1 MKYTLVNSEI
11 KDNYIKQ
18 LLSDYEIKEIENFL
32 SPTEDSLQS
41 WEDLI
46 NIDSGIQKVK
56 ETINDNSSY
65 AIIADCDCDGI
76 TSFAILYQYLKR
88 LNPNKQIDFYIH
100 EGKQHGLEDIHKQL
114 LDKEY
119 SIVFCPDSGS
129 NDGIYAKLLN
139 TSVIVIDHHILED
152 TSEFPKNMII
162 INNQN
167 SPNYHNKNLSGAGMV
182 WQFCRGLDF
191 YYGNNWAYD
200 YIDLAAVGIC
210 GDMMSGKEIENQ
222 YIWKVGFSNIRN
234 FFLKSIIEKQSY
246 SMNGKINPTTI
257 AFYIVPLINAMIRVG
272 TQEEKRRLYSA
283 FIDGEKL
290 IESNKRGAKGT
301 LEKAAIESIRECT
314 NAKAK
319 QNRLLDAAVEK
330 MEIKIHKYDLLENKV
345 IIIKLDEEDS
355 FPSEL
360 NGLLAMKISAKYKKP
375 TLVLRENKDGILK
388 GSARGVNNGP
398 LVSLKNYLSSTGL
411 FDYCT
416 GHDEAFG
423 AAIDKRKLEQ
433 FYNISN
439 EELKDL
445 SFGEDCFEVN
455 FIRAA
460 ADRDIADIIFE
471 VNKYEDIWSQGVAEP
486 RLYIHDININKSDI
500 QIMGKNKDTVKF
512 NKFGVDY
519 IKFHAEDFIND
530 IQQYNE
536 IKLEIVG
543 KGNINEWMGNTSPQ
557 ILIEGYEVSD
567 GSLSF

>member
-11 KDNYIKQ
+11 KENYIKQ
-18 LLSDYEIKEIENFL
+18 LLSDYGIKEIENFL

-191 YYGNNWAYD
+191 YCGNNWAYD

-433 FYNISN
+433 FYDISN

-471 VNKYEDIWSQGVAEP
+471 VNKYEDIWSQGVVEP

-530 IQQYNE
+530 IQ
-536 IKLEIVG
+536 
-543 KGNINEWMGNTSPQ
+543 
-557 ILIEGYEVSD
+557 
-567 GSLSF
+567 

>member
-1 MKYTLVNSEI
+1 MKYKLVNKEI
-11 KDNYIKQ
+11 KNNYIEN
-18 LLSDYEIKEIENFL
+18 LLNDYGIENVQKFL
-32 SPTEDSLQS
+32 NPTQDSLQD
-41 WEDLI
+41 WRDLD
-46 NIDSGIQKVK
+46 NIDLGVK
-56 ETINDNSSY
+56 LIIETINDSTPY
-65 AIIADCDCDGI
+65 AIIADSDCDGA

-88 LNPNKQIDFYIH
+88 LNPSKTIDFYIH
-100 EGKQHGLEDIHKQL
+100 EGKQHGLEDIYTSII
-114 LDKEY
+114 DKDY

-129 NDGIYAKLLN
+129 NDKLYAKELKSKVL
-139 TSVIVIDHHILED
+139 ILDHHIVED
-152 TSEFPKNMII
+152 GEQSSNMIL
-162 INNQN
+162 INNQ
-167 SPNYHNKNLSGAGMV
+167 SSIRYKNKNLSGAGIT
-182 WQFCRGLDF
+182 WQFCRAMDF
-191 YYGNNWAYD
+191 YFQKDWAND
-200 YIDLAAVGIC
+200 FIDLAALGIC
-210 GDMMSGKEIENQ
+210 GDAMSGAEEENQ
-222 YIWKVGFSNIRN
+222 YIWKIGFSNIKN
-234 FFLKSIIEKQSY
+234 FFFQQIIEKQSY
-246 SMNGKINPTTI
+246 SMNGKINPTTV

-411 FDYCT
+411 FNYCT

-433 FYNISN
+433 FYDISN

-460 ADRDIADIIFE
+460 ADRDITDIIFE